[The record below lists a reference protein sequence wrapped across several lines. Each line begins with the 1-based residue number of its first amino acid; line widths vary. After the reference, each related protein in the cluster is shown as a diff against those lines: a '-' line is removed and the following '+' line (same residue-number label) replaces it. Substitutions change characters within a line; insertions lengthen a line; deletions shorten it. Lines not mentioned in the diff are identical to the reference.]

1 MKKKVMLN
9 ITSVKVTHIIKTAS
23 INNKKLLFFNK
34 LIKKLNYDYEYDNK
48 INVCLFFHVFHELI
62 E

>member
-23 INNKKLLFFNK
+23 INNKNLLFFNK
-34 LIKKLNYDYEYDNK
+34 KNYNYDYDSK

>member
-1 MKKKVMLN
+1 MRGKKIAMKKKVMLD

-34 LIKKLNYDYEYDNK
+34 
-48 INVCLFFHVFHELI
+48 INVCLFFYVFHELI